1 MVISARWSALKVV
14 GAAAPV
20 AQVERVEPVGV
31 EVVDHVADPVRG
43 RCRSPRRC
51 GTGMP
56 WADSSHDLADD
67 IVDELSHRVG
77 VADIQTDG

>member
-1 MVISARWSALKVV
+1 
-14 GAAAPV
+14 
-20 AQVERVEPVGV
+20 
-31 EVVDHVADPVRG
+31 
-43 RCRSPRRC
+43 
-51 GTGMP
+51 MP